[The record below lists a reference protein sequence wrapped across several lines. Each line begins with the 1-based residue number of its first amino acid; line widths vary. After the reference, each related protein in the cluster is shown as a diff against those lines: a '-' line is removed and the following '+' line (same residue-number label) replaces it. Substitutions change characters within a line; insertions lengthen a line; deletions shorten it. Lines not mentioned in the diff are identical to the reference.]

1 MASPAI
7 NESLLDRRIVLGV
20 SGSIAAYKSALIV
33 RLLRK
38 AGAEVQVLMTKDARR
53 FIAPLTLGTLSGREV
68 LTDLFPD
75 DATGQAAEDAW
86 AKHVTLGL
94 WADLFVVA
102 PATAQTIAKLAY
114 GFSDSML
121 TSTAL
126 SAECPLLVCPAMDR
140 DMYHHPATQSNLERL
155 RALGYA
161 VMPAEHGELASGL
174 VGQGRLPEPESIVDQ
189 AIQLLAAVDAAD
201 DEMDDSFDG
210 FTFESEAQGDTAPD
224 YTDMEAYETHSTPGR
239 SIPDVEDPAPS
250 PPLHDV
256 SSGGGSP
263 PERSPTFP
271 LDGPSR
277 PSPEMPS
284 DEPSEQPLAFERTT
298 GGSAS
303 DEPLAGLNVLVT
315 AGPTQEPIDP
325 VRVITNRSTGTMGY
339 ALARAAADRGA
350 TVTLVSGP
358 TCLDTPPNVERI
370 DVTTTKEMHTIVQ
383 QHADVDLILMAAA
396 VSDYTPART
405 APSKIKKDGSDELSI
420 RLRRT
425 SDILKT
431 LGERKR
437 PYQQLVGFALET
449 EDELAN
455 ARRKLHTKNL
465 DWIVLNNPL
474 EEGAGFGTTTNRVT
488 LIHRDGYKEE
498 FPVLPKL
505 DVANRLLDRVI
516 AARIET
522 SPPSEV
528 SS

>member
-1 MASPAI
+1 MASPEI

-53 FIAPLTLGTLSGREV
+53 FISPLTLGTLSGREV
-68 LTDLFPD
+68 LTDLFPN
-75 DATGQAAEDAW
+75 DATGQAAEEAW

-121 TSTAL
+121 TATAL

-174 VGQGRLPEPESIVDQ
+174 VGQGRLPEPDAIVEQ
-189 AIQLLAAVDAAD
+189 VIQLLDALDAAD
-201 DEMDDSFDG
+201 EEMDDSFG
-210 FTFESEAQGDTAPD
+210 EFTFDPDAQGDAAPE
-224 YTDMEAYETHSTPGR
+224 YPDMEAYKAPSVPEEDTT
-239 SIPDVEDPAPS
+239 PDVEDTESPAPPQRMASNDGSSQATS
-250 PPLHDV
+250 PI
-256 SSGGGSP
+256 
-263 PERSPTFP
+263 FP
-271 LDGPSR
+271 LDGPSG
-277 PSPEMPS
+277 PSFEAPS
-284 DEPSEQPLAFERTT
+284 DEQMGRSPTSEVAHGT
-298 GGSAS
+298 AS
-303 DEPLAGLNVLVT
+303 NEPLSGLNVLVT

-339 ALARAAADRGA
+339 ALARAAAERGA

-358 TCLDTPPNVERI
+358 TCLDTPSGVERI
-370 DVTTTKEMHTIVQ
+370 DVTTTKEMGTVVQ
-383 QHADVDLILMAAA
+383 EHEDADLILMAAA

-405 APSKIKKDGSDELSI
+405 APSKIKKDGADELSI

-431 LGERKR
+431 LGERKK

-449 EDELAN
+449 DDELAN
-455 ARRKLHTKNL
+455 ARRKLRTKNL

-474 EEGAGFGTTTNRVT
+474 EDGAGFGTTTNRVT

-498 FPVLPKL
+498 FPILSKQE
-505 DVANRLLDRVI
+505 VASRLLDRVI
-516 AARIET
+516 AARVDAGH
-522 SPPSEV
+522 PSELP
-528 SS
+528 S

>member
-1 MASPAI
+1 MASPEI

-38 AGAEVQVLMTKDARR
+38 AGAEVQVLMTKDATR
-53 FIAPLTLGTLSGREV
+53 FISPLTLGTLSGREV

-75 DATGQAAEDAW
+75 DATGQAAEEAW
-86 AKHVTLGL
+86 TQHVTLGL
-94 WADLFVVA
+94 WGDLFVVA

-121 TSTAL
+121 TATAL

-174 VGQGRLPEPESIVDQ
+174 VGQGRLPEPESIVSQ
-189 AIQLLAAVDAAD
+189 VTQLLDAVDAAD
-201 DEMDDSFDG
+201 GEPEAPFDEFD
-210 FTFESEAQGDTAPD
+210 FDSEAQGDTAPD
-224 YTDMEAYETHSTPGR
+224 YPDMEAYEIPSMESE
-239 SIPDVEDPAPS
+239 SIPDGDASETPDPPTASSPPNTSPS
-250 PPLHDV
+250 PD
-256 SSGGGSP
+256 SSP
-263 PERSPTFP
+263 IFP
-271 LDGPSR
+271 LDV
-277 PSPEMPS
+277 
-284 DEPSEQPLAFERTT
+284 PSEAQSGAGFEQSPSEERSQD
-298 GGSAS
+298 SAS
-303 DEPLAGLNVLVT
+303 KPSLDGLNVLVT

-339 ALARAAADRGA
+339 ALARAAAERGA
-350 TVTLVSGP
+350 SVTLVSGP
-358 TCLDTPPNVERI
+358 TCLDTPPDVERI
-370 DVTTTKEMHTIVQ
+370 DVTTTKEMATVVQ
-383 QHADVDLILMAAA
+383 QHADADLILMAAA

-405 APSKIKKDGSDELSI
+405 ATSKIKKEGTDELSI

-425 SDILKT
+425 GDILKT
-431 LGERKR
+431 LGDRKR

-449 EDELAN
+449 DDGFAN
-455 ARRKLHTKNL
+455 ARRKLRTKNL

-498 FPVLPKL
+498 FPILPK
-505 DVANRLLDRVI
+505 DEVASLLLDRVI
-516 AARIET
+516 AARVGVGGMSEM
-522 SPPSEV
+522 PS
-528 SS
+528 

>member
-1 MASPAI
+1 MASPKI
-7 NESLLDRRIVLGV
+7 SESLLDRRIVLGV

-38 AGAEVQVLMTKDARR
+38 AGAEVQVLMTKDATR
-53 FIAPLTLGTLSGREV
+53 FIPPLTLGTLSGREV
-68 LTDLFPD
+68 LTDLFPE
-75 DATGQAAEDAW
+75 DATGQAAEEAW
-86 AKHVTLGL
+86 TKHVTLGL

-121 TSTAL
+121 TATAL

-174 VGQGRLPEPESIVDQ
+174 VGQGRLPEPESIVNQ
-189 AIQLLAAVDAAD
+189 VTQLLNAVDAAD
-201 DEMDDSFDG
+201 DEPKDAFEGFDFDSD
-210 FTFESEAQGDTAPD
+210 AQGDTAPD
-224 YTDMEAYETHSTPGR
+224 YPDLEAYEVPIMQDEGISEGNE
-239 SIPDVEDPAPS
+239 PDDFEPS
-250 PPLHDV
+250 PSLGSRSSSSPDSSPIFPLKGPKSASDTE
-256 SSGGGSP
+256 SEDFPAARGPSADATSQ
-263 PERSPTFP
+263 RP
-271 LDGPSR
+271 LDG
-277 PSPEMPS
+277 
-284 DEPSEQPLAFERTT
+284 LA
-298 GGSAS
+298 
-303 DEPLAGLNVLVT
+303 VLVT

-339 ALARAAADRGA
+339 ALAQAAAERGA
-350 TVTLVSGP
+350 SVMLVSGP
-358 TCLDTPPNVERI
+358 TCLDTPPGVERI
-370 DVTTTKEMHTIVQ
+370 DVTTTKEMSAAVG
-383 QHADVDLILMAAA
+383 QHADADLILMAAA
-396 VSDYTPART
+396 VSDYTPARM
-405 APSKIKKDGSDELSI
+405 APSKIKKEGSDELAI

-425 SDILKT
+425 TDILET

-449 EDELAN
+449 DDGLTN
-455 ARRKLHTKNL
+455 ARRKLSAKNL

-498 FPVLPKL
+498 FPILSKRE
-505 DVANRLLDRVI
+505 VANRLLDRVL
-516 AARIET
+516 AARAGAVG
-522 SPPSEV
+522 PSEI